1 MSATAALAGWWTHT
15 VSVKRATGATATG
28 PGFASPVSLSC
39 FVDPGNRQVSTP
51 SGDTVVSSARVFLPA
66 GTADI
71 PVGSLVTLP
80 ASFGGHEATVV
91 ASAARSSGMGTPD
104 HVELSLQ

>member
-1 MSATAALAGWWTHT
+1 MTATSALAGWFTHS
-15 VSVKRATGATATG
+15 VSVKRFTGATAVG
-28 PGFASPVSLSC
+28 PGFAAPVTLTA

-51 SGDTVVSSARVFLPA
+51 SGDTVVSSARVFLPS

-80 ASFGGHEATVV
+80 ASFGGHEATVIT
-91 ASAARSSGMGTPD
+91 SAARSSGRGTPD